1 MTPLFALRTLLF
13 AGELLAGSMLIMA
26 LGWIF
31 ASQRRAS
38 ARHLSWAGAF
48 GAVLILPLLAT
59 IVPSPLRI
67 LLPAPPEAIPVQSLS
82 DAASAATL
90 PTPIDSGIALDPTS
104 LALAL
109 GALWLLGI
117 AILSLRFAASA
128 ICLASLRRRSRPFAL
143 APQDVPRIAATRR
156 ECELRISD
164 SESGPITWGLFQ
176 PVILLPRTAIFWP
189 RERLHAVLLHEL
201 AHIRRRDGFVQVLS
215 LFVCTLY
222 WPNPLVWLGARALRR
237 DAEMAADDAAL
248 VAGVKPSTYAEEL
261 LALAAEFRM
270 RAPSVSAL
278 SLFMASPSA
287 LEARVE
293 SVLEPTTHRASI
305 TTMDVIRIA
314 GLSFV
319 AAGAIALA
327 CPSLAQDEKTRQP
340 VETAPLPPLAPPAPP
355 APEIP
360 PAPEAP
366 VAPEAPPAPPAPS
379 IGAERVRHYHVHGLT
394 RADHERIH
402 SAIVRA
408 QREAREAVARARP
421 EIERAIAEAR
431 NSEEAARA
439 VREAQP
445 EIDAAVANAA
455 REAHEAVASIQ
466 PEMERAAAEAKISE
480 HAMEAAR
487 EAEPAID
494 AAWDRAIAKYDSRKV
509 QMQVDHAL
517 AEAREEIARAHID
530 AKIEE
535 RVNDA
540 LARAE
545 QKLKDVRTRDDDSG
559 DDENGNRNN
568 DSAPDNDDQQ

>member
-13 AGELLAGSMLIMA
+13 AGELLAGSMLIIA
-26 LGWIF
+26 LAWIF
-31 ASQRRAS
+31 ALQRRAS
-38 ARHLSWAGAF
+38 ARHVAWAGAF
-48 GAVLILPLLAT
+48 CAVLMLPLLAA

-67 LLPAPPEAIPVQSLS
+67 LLPAPPGAIPIQAIG

-90 PTPIDSGIALDPTS
+90 PAPADSGIALDPTS
-104 LALAL
+104 IAL
-109 GALWLLGI
+109 GLGTLWLLGI
-117 AILSLRFAASA
+117 MILSLRFAASA
-128 ICLASLRRRSRPFAL
+128 ICLASLRRKSRPFAL
-143 APQDVPRIAATRR
+143 APEDMPRIAAKRR

-164 SESGPITWGLFQ
+164 SETGPITWGLFQ
-176 PVILLPRTAIFWP
+176 PVILLPRTAMFWP

-201 AHIRRRDGFVQVLS
+201 AHIRRRDSFAQALS

-222 WPNPLVWLGARALRR
+222 WPNPLIWLGARALRR

-248 VAGVKPSTYAEEL
+248 LAGVKPSTYANEL

-270 RAPSVSAL
+270 RTPAVSAL

-293 SVLEPTTHRASI
+293 SVLEPTALRTGV

-319 AAGAIALA
+319 AAGAIAVA
-327 CPSLAQDEKTRQP
+327 CPSLAQDEQTTQS
-340 VETAPLPPLAPPAPP
+340 VETAPLPPLAPPAPLAPQVPP
-355 APEIP
+355 ALDAPV
-360 PAPEAP
+360 APEAP
-366 VAPEAPPAPPAPS
+366 VAPPAPS
-379 IGAERVRHYHVHGLT
+379 IDAAAVKHHHVHGLT
-394 RADHERIH
+394 RADRERIH
-402 SAIVRA
+402 SAILRA

-431 NSEEAARA
+431 TGEEAARSA
-439 VREAQP
+439 REAQP

-455 REAHEAVASIQ
+455 REAHEAVASIK
-466 PEMERAAAEAKISE
+466 PEMERAVAEAKISE
-480 HAMEAAR
+480 HAMEVAR

-494 AAWDRAIAKYDSRKV
+494 AAWDRAIAKYDSHKV
-509 QMQVDHAL
+509 KMQVDRAL
-517 AEAREEIARAHID
+517 AEARAEIARAHID
-530 AKIEE
+530 ARIEE

-545 QKLKDVRTRDDDSG
+545 QKLKDARTRNDDSG
-559 DDENGNRNN
+559 DDENDTRN
-568 DSAPDNDDQQ
+568 DDPSPDNDNQQ

>member
-26 LGWIF
+26 LAWLF

-38 ARHLSWAGAF
+38 ARHLAWAGAF
-48 GAVLILPLLAT
+48 GAVLILPLLAAV
-59 IVPSPLRI
+59 VPSPLRI

-90 PTPIDSGIALDPTS
+90 PAPAGSAITLDPTNI
-104 LALAL
+104 ALGL

-117 AILSLRFAASA
+117 AVLSLRFSASA

-143 APQDVPRIAATRR
+143 APEDLPRITATRR

-164 SESGPITWGLFQ
+164 SENGPITWGLFQ
-176 PVILLPRTAIFWP
+176 PVILLPRSAMFWP

-201 AHIRRRDGFVQVLS
+201 AHIRRRDSFVQALS
-215 LFVCTLY
+215 LFVCALY

-248 VAGVKPSTYAEEL
+248 LAGVKPSTYADEL

-293 SVLEPTTHRASI
+293 SVLEPTSLRTGV

-314 GLSFV
+314 GLGFV

-327 CPSLAQDEKTRQP
+327 CPSLAQDEQTSPP
-340 VETAPLPPLAPPAPP
+340 VETAPLPPLAPPAPLAPEVPP
-355 APEIP
+355 APETP
-360 PAPEAP
+360 VAPEAP
-366 VAPEAPPAPPAPS
+366 VAPPAPS
-379 IGAERVRHYHVHGLT
+379 INAAAVRHVHIHGLT
-394 RADHERIH
+394 RADRERIH

-421 EIERAIAEAR
+421 EIERAIAQAR
-431 NSEEAARA
+431 AGEEAARA

-445 EIDAAVANAA
+445 EIDAAVAKAA
-455 REAHEAVASIQ
+455 REAHEALEAAR
-466 PEMERAAAEAKISE
+466 PELARATVDAKISE

-509 QMQVDHAL
+509 QMQVNRAL
-517 AEAREEIARAHID
+517 AEAREEIAKAHID

-535 RVNDA
+535 HVNDA

-545 QKLKDVRTRDDDSG
+545 QKLKDVRTRDEDSG
-559 DDENGNRNN
+559 DDENDNRND
-568 DSAPDNDDQQ
+568 DSAPDNDN

>member
-26 LGWIF
+26 LAWIF

-38 ARHLSWAGAF
+38 ARHLAWAGAF
-48 GAVLILPLLAT
+48 GAVLILPLLAA

-67 LLPAPPEAIPVQSLS
+67 LLPAAPESIPVQSLS

-90 PTPIDSGIALDPTS
+90 AVPVDSGITLSPANIAF
-104 LALAL
+104 ALA
-109 GALWLLGI
+109 ALWLFGI
-117 AILSLRFAASA
+117 VVLSLRFAVSA
-128 ICLASLRRRSRPFAL
+128 TCLALLRHRSRPFAL
-143 APQDVPRIAATRR
+143 APEDLPRIAATRR

-164 SESGPITWGLFQ
+164 SENGPITWGLFH
-176 PVILLPRTAIFWP
+176 PIILLPRTAISWP

-222 WPNPLVWLGARALRR
+222 WPNPFVWLGGRVLRR
-237 DAEMAADDAAL
+237 NAEMAADDAAL
-248 VAGVKPSTYAEEL
+248 LAGVKPSNYADEL

-270 RAPSVSAL
+270 RTPSVSAL

-293 SVLEPTTHRASI
+293 SVLEPTTLRTGV

-314 GLSFV
+314 GIGFV

-327 CPSLAQDEKTRQP
+327 CPSLAQDEQTIQP
-340 VETAPLPPLAPPAPP
+340 VETAPLPPLTPPAPP
-355 APEIP
+355 APPSPNVP

-366 VAPEAPPAPPAPS
+366 AAPAAPVAPPAPVIDA
-379 IGAERVRHYHVHGLT
+379 ATVRHYHVHGLS
-394 RADHERIH
+394 RAEHERIH

-421 EIERAIAEAR
+421 EIERAIAQAR
-431 NSEEAARA
+431 TGEEAARA

-487 EAEPAID
+487 AADPAID
-494 AAWDRAIAKYDSRKV
+494 AAMARAVAKYDSRKV
-509 QMQVDHAL
+509 QMEVDRAL
-517 AEAREEIARAHID
+517 ADARREIARAHID

-535 RVNDA
+535 RVNNA

-545 QKLKDVRTRDDDSG
+545 RKIKGVQPHDEDSRDDESSDESSDS
-559 DDENGNRNN
+559 
-568 DSAPDNDDQQ
+568 DQ